1 MNKAMKNVKETKD
14 LSKISSKR
22 TVYMYGSN
30 ITIDK
35 WTAKRKVN
43 EKIDC
48 AINSMYFETPT
59 GKIDWVITLF
69 KCIIRELSK
78 EREEV

>member
-1 MNKAMKNVKETKD
+1 MRKNKYLHIK
-14 LSKISSKR
+14 SIR
-22 TVYMYGSN
+22 
-30 ITIDK
+30 IDK
-35 WTAKRKVN
+35 FDAKRGADK
-43 EKIDC
+43 KIDC
-48 AINSMYFETPT
+48 TINSMYFETPT